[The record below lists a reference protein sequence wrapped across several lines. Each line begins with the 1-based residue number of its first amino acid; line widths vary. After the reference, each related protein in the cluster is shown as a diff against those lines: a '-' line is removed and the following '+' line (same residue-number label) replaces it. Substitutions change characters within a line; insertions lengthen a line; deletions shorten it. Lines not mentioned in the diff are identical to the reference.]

1 MVKNKTGG
9 KRSKGLARKQ
19 QHDPS
24 AEQQLHR
31 GNIRTKEDAVKETKG
46 LPGEYYYAKVVRSH
60 GNCRFAALCDDGVER
75 MASCMH
81 FAKKNRRD
89 NNVEVGA
96 CLLVGV
102 ADYHAAVGGKAQP
115 CQILELYS
123 PAEAACIP
131 HFHDAEDDYEDAD
144 EYAAVVA
151 KEVDA
156 AMVED
161 VDVGDFDDI

>member
-19 QHDPS
+19 QHQDPD
-24 AEQQLHR
+24 QLHR

-60 GNCRFAALCDDGVER
+60 GNCRFAALCDDGKER

-89 NNVEVGA
+89 NNIEVGS

-102 ADYHAAVGGKAQP
+102 ADYHAEVAGKAQP
-115 CQILELYS
+115 CQILELYG
-123 PAEAACIP
+123 PAEAQTIP
-131 HFHDAEDDYEDAD
+131 YFRDDDEDEDEDAI
-144 EYAAVVA
+144 AR
-151 KEVDA
+151 EVDA
-156 AMVED
+156 AMEETVE
-161 VDVGDFDDI
+161 VGDFDDI

>member
-19 QHDPS
+19 QTQDS
-24 AEQQLHR
+24 TEQLHR
-31 GNIRTKEDAVKETKG
+31 GNIRTKEDAEKETKG
-46 LPGEYYYAKVVRSH
+46 LEGAYYYAKVVRSH

-89 NNVEVGA
+89 NNVEVGS

-102 ADYHAAVGGKAQP
+102 ADYHSATKGKAQA
-115 CQILELYS
+115 CQILELYNS
-123 PAEAACIP
+123 AEAACIP
-131 HFHDAEDDYEDAD
+131 YFQDDDDDDAMND
-144 EYAAVVA
+144 
-151 KEVDA
+151 EVDA
-156 AMVED
+156 AMTEEVE
-161 VDVGDFDDI
+161 VGDFDDI

>member
-19 QHDPS
+19 QDS
-24 AEQQLHR
+24 DQLHR
-31 GNIRTKEDAVKETKG
+31 GKIRTKEDAVKETKG
-46 LPGEYYYAKVVRSH
+46 LPGCYYYAKVVRSH

-89 NNVEVGA
+89 NNIEVGSS
-96 CLLVGV
+96 LLVGV
-102 ADYHAAVGGKAQP
+102 ADYHAAQDGKAQP

-123 PAEAACIP
+123 AVEAACIP
-131 HFHDAEDDYEDAD
+131 YFDDGTDEDNDQDVAVDTAMAED
-144 EYAAVVA
+144 VV
-151 KEVDA
+151 
-156 AMVED
+156 
-161 VDVGDFDDI
+161 VGDFDDI

>member
-24 AEQQLHR
+24 ADQLHR
-31 GNIRTKEDAVKETKG
+31 GNVRTKEDAVKETKG
-46 LPGEYYYAKVVRSH
+46 MPGAYHYAKVVRSH
-60 GNCRFAALCDDGVER
+60 GNCRFAAMCDDGVER

-89 NNVEVGA
+89 NNIELGS

-102 ADYHAAVGGKAQP
+102 ADYHTPLPGKAQP

-123 PAEAACIP
+123 AAEAACIAY
-131 HFHDAEDDYEDAD
+131 FHDEEDDYEDGDAFA
-144 EYAAVVA
+144 AAVSE
-151 KEVDA
+151 KVDA
-156 AMVED
+156 AMVAE

>member
-19 QHDPS
+19 QDAS
-24 AEQQLHR
+24 ADQQLHR
-31 GNIRTKEDAVKETKG
+31 GNVRTKEEAVKETKG
-46 LPGEYYYAKVVRSH
+46 LPGNYYYAKVVRSH

-89 NNVEVGA
+89 NNVEVGS

-102 ADYHAAVGGKAQP
+102 ADYHAVKDGKTQP
-115 CQILELYS
+115 CQILELYN
-123 PAEAACIP
+123 PLEAACIP
-131 HFHDAEDDYEDAD
+131 YFHDDEDDYEDKDA
-144 EYAAVVA
+144 YTSAVA
-151 KEVDA
+151 IEVDA
-156 AMVED
+156 AMAEE

>member
-19 QHDPS
+19 QHDPA
-24 AEQQLHR
+24 AEQLHR
-31 GNIRTKEDAVKETKG
+31 GNVRTREDAVKETKG

-75 MASCMH
+75 MASCLH

-89 NNVEVGA
+89 NNIEVGA
-96 CLLVGV
+96 FLLVGV
-102 ADYHAAVGGKAQP
+102 ADYHTANGSKKAQP

-123 PAEAACIP
+123 PVEAACIP
-131 HFHDAEDDYEDAD
+131 YFQDDDKDEEED
-144 EYAAVVA
+144 
-151 KEVDA
+151 KVDA
-156 AMVED
+156 FMAAETAPSL
-161 VDVGDFDDI
+161 DFDDI

>member
-24 AEQQLHR
+24 TEQLHR
-31 GNIRTKEDAVKETKG
+31 GNVRTKEDAVKETKG
-46 LPGEYYYAKVVRSH
+46 LPGEYYYAKVVKAY
-60 GNCRFAALCDDGVER
+60 GNCRFAAACDDGVER
-75 MASCMH
+75 VASCLH

-89 NNVEVGA
+89 NNIELGS

-102 ADYHAAVGGKAQP
+102 ADYHSANGQTKGQP

-123 PAEAACIP
+123 PAEAACI
-131 HFHDAEDDYEDAD
+131 FYFQDDDRDEDAIA
-144 EYAAVVA
+144 E
-151 KEVDA
+151 EVDA
-156 AMVED
+156 VMAVQE
-161 VDVGDFDDI
+161 VAVALDFDDI